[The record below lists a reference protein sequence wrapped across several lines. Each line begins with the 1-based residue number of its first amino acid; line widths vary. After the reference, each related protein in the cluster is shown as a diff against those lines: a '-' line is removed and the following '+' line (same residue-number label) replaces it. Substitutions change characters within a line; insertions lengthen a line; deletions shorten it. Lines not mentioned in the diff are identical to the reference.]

1 MNEYFEKINKNKYLT
16 LVLTNENKEKNKK
29 YEELWSKIRDS
40 VRSMTENSD
49 EYDEKYMKM
58 KFNSDGELPLNK
70 MIKIPSLIIVARDV
84 FHENDK
90 FYSQVP
96 LEECLYQLQ
105 IT

>member
-1 MNEYFEKINKNKYLT
+1 
-16 LVLTNENKEKNKK
+16 
-29 YEELWSKIRDS
+29 
-40 VRSMTENSD
+40 
-49 EYDEKYMKM
+49 M

-90 FYSQVP
+90 YYSQVP